1 MLEENV
7 AVELVVRAPERTSI
21 SESEYDSC
29 SAWGM
34 SLHLDLHECDPELIR
49 SADAIQVFTQ
59 QLCDMLGVQRYGPT
73 QIVRFGRDPL
83 VYGYS
88 MVQLIET
95 SLVSAHFAEDSNAV
109 YLDIFSCKY
118 YDPQLAAKYSAEFFG
133 SASVRGVVTLRR

>member
-1 MLEENV
+1 MV
-7 AVELVVRAPERTSI
+7 VELVVRAPERTSI
-21 SESEYDSC
+21 SEHEYDSHQ
-29 SAWGM
+29 AWGM

-49 SADAIQVFTQ
+49 DASAIQQFTE
-59 QLCDMLGVQRYGPT
+59 QLCDMLGVSRFGPT

-95 SLVSAHFAEDSNAV
+95 SLVSGHFAEDSNAV

-118 YDPQLAAKYSAEFFG
+118 YDPHVAAEYSSKFFRSG
-133 SASVRGVVTLRR
+133 SVRGVVTLRR

>member
-1 MLEENV
+1 M

-21 SESEYDSC
+21 SEAAYEAHD
-29 SAWGM
+29 AWGM
-34 SLHLDLHECDPELIR
+34 SLHLDIHRCNPELIR
-49 SADAIQVFTQ
+49 DAAAIQEFTVT
-59 QLCDMLGVQRYGPT
+59 LCDMLGVQRYGPT
-73 QIVRFGRDPL
+73 QIVRFGRDPM

-118 YDPQLAAKYSAEFFG
+118 YDPQVAAEFSASFFG
-133 SASVRGVVTLRR
+133 SSSVNGVVTLRR

>member
-1 MLEENV
+1 M

-21 SESEYDSC
+21 SEREYESC

-34 SLHLDLHECDPELIR
+34 SLHLDLHGCNPSLIR
-49 SADAIQVFTQ
+49 DAEAIQRFTVE
-59 QLCDMLGVQRYGPT
+59 LCDMLGVQRFGPT

-95 SLVSAHFAEDSNAV
+95 SLVSAHFAEDSDAV

-118 YDPQLAAKYSAEFFG
+118 YDPQVAAEYSGRFFE
-133 SASVRGVVTLRR
+133 SQDVSGVVTLRK